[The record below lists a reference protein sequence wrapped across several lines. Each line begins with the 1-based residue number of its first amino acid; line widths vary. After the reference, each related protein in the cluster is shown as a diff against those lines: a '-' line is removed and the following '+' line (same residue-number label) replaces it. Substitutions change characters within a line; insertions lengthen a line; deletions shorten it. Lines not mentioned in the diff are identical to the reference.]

1 MTTGIINNVWTKT
14 VPTPRGRSAEAD
26 VTLCSLEG
34 NTEGIFSF
42 GFGKCPI
49 EIGDEIS
56 FSAEFKFGEQQI
68 DKKTLRV
75 LSKGNSTSERRVV
88 EASNA
93 GSGGRAGRNGASSNT
108 RVFPVPATHGDRS
121 IIRQNALARAVEL
134 YKGSDTHESWKSQ
147 GLSTEELAACCID
160 LAYIFERYTSG
171 DDLSDDKDS

>member
-34 NTEGIFSF
+34 NTEDIFSF

-56 FSAEFKFGEQQI
+56 FSSEFKFGEQQI

-75 LSKGNSTSERRVV
+75 LSKGNSTTERRVV
-88 EASNA
+88 SA
-93 GSGGRAGRNGASSNT
+93 GSSYSGASTNRTGGSSNS
-108 RVFPVPATHGDRS
+108 RVFPVPVTHGDRS

-134 YKGSDTHESWKSQ
+134 CRNHQRYHEWCE
-147 GLSTEELAACCID
+147 GGVEDEYLANMCID
-160 LAYIFERYTSG
+160 LAYFFEHYTSG